1 MGGGGG
7 GGFACTVSWTGVRF
21 STDLRDHHEAGSK
34 SASMLFEVPLA
45 LAGVEEAAAAAAAAG
60 EAC

>member
-1 MGGGGG
+1 
-7 GGFACTVSWTGVRF
+7 
-21 STDLRDHHEAGSK
+21 
-34 SASMLFEVPLA
+34 MLFEVPLA